1 MIYMYGQD
9 TRADSRHGWKVC
21 VTFKLVILFYLFN
34 YLFA

>member
-21 VTFKLVILFYLFN
+21 VTFKLVILFYLLN